1 MTKHHPVMWLKG
13 RATTGLKDMPGNAAW
28 VTRRGRRPCV
38 DRRAV
43 PVVPRRVVP

>member
-28 VTRRGRRPCV
+28 VRRQAAGRPRPLWGE
-38 DRRAV
+38 R
-43 PVVPRRVVP
+43 PML